1 MNEAAAHSTPGA
13 LEEGRRGASG
23 QWWSVDFYYSYSRGR
38 MVTHARARVFC
49 SLKGTGFMEL
59 RISTDSTDQPT
70 FARPPF
76 PSAHP
81 FRSSRSRFGR
91 YAPTRF
97 AVPRLGTIAVL
108 QRLIPSR
115 SAASVSTSSE
125 HQRSR
130 IALSRLKQAARGS
143 PQTRRRNL
151 FLAIGAISFFKIE
164 PFPALRLPAPVG
176 TGSSARRWLIGHLCT
191 STAGPLLAGWGLLNN
206 HSVRAGAEASGGCR
220 D

>member
-1 MNEAAAHSTPGA
+1 
-13 LEEGRRGASG
+13 
-23 QWWSVDFYYSYSRGR
+23 
-38 MVTHARARVFC
+38 MVTHARARFLFIEGVQGLL
-49 SLKGTGFMEL
+49 SLESPLTPL
-59 RISTDSTDQPT
+59 TSQPWP
-70 FARPPF
+70 AL
-76 PSAHP
+76 P
-81 FRSSRSRFGR
+81 FRPLTLSGQAVLGLGDTRRQYSRYHASGKSPF
-91 YAPTRF
+91 
-97 AVPRLGTIAVL
+97 L

-130 IALSRLKQAARGS
+130 IALSRLKQTARGS

-164 PFPALRLPAPVG
+164 PFPALRLRAPVG

-191 STAGPLLAGWGLLNN
+191 STAGLLLAGWGLLNN

>member
-81 FRSSRSRFGR
+81 FRSSRSRFGS
-91 YAPTRF
+91 YAPTIF
-97 AVPRLGTIAVL
+97 AVPRLGKIAVL

-130 IALSRLKQAARGS
+130 IALSRLN
-143 PQTRRRNL
+143 RRRGDHRKQDVEICSWPSGRFPFSRSSL
-151 FLAIGAISFFKIE
+151 FLRCGF
-164 PFPALRLPAPVG
+164 
-176 TGSSARRWLIGHLCT
+176 
-191 STAGPLLAGWGLLNN
+191 PLLWGQARL
-206 HSVRAGAEASGGCR
+206 HVDG
-220 D
+220 

>member
-1 MNEAAAHSTPGA
+1 MAESVSLAQQVAYRAWTGSQQTTDLCFLFRFPPGPIDQGRREKFQLMNEAAAHSTPGA

-49 SLKGTGFMEL
+49 SLKGTGFIEL

-81 FRSSRSRFGR
+81 FRSSRSRFGS
-91 YAPTRF
+91 YAPTIRGTTPRENRRF
-97 AVPRLGTIAVL
+97 CN
-108 QRLIPSR
+108 
-115 SAASVSTSSE
+115 
-125 HQRSR
+125 
-130 IALSRLKQAARGS
+130 ALSRHVRLRAFPQAVNTRG
-143 PQTRRRNL
+143 R
-151 FLAIGAISFFKIE
+151 G
-164 PFPALRLPAPVG
+164 LRFQ
-176 TGSSARRWLIGHLCT
+176 
-191 STAGPLLAGWGLLNN
+191 
-206 HSVRAGAEASGGCR
+206 

>member
-1 MNEAAAHSTPGA
+1 MNEAAAHSTPSA
-13 LEEGRRGASG
+13 LEEGQRGASG

-49 SLKGTGFMEL
+49 SLKGTGFIEL
-59 RISTDSTDQPT
+59 RIPLTPLTSQPLP
-70 FARPPF
+70 AL
-76 PSAHP
+76 P
-81 FRSSRSRFGR
+81 FRPLTLSGQ
-91 YAPTRF
+91 
-97 AVPRLGTIAVL
+97 AVPGLGDTRRQYSRYHASGKSPFL